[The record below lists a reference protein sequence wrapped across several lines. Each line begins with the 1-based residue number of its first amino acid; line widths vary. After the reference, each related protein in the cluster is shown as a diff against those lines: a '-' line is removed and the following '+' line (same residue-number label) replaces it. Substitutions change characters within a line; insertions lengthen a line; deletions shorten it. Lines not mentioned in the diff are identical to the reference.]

1 MNSVE
6 PIRNIDTLHAIYEY
20 LKTENPR
27 NYMLFM
33 FGTNTA
39 RRISDILPLRV
50 RDVRDKNV
58 FYIREKKTG
67 KLAEVAINRD
77 LKQAIKA
84 YCRGKRP
91 YDYLFP
97 SRKGGHIGRVQ
108 AYKIMRDV
116 ADVFK
121 LDSIGTHTMRKTFG
135 YHFIKNGGSIEVLME
150 ILGHSDPA
158 VTRRY
163 IGITSEET
171 RSAVK
176 NFSFF
181 K

>member
-1 MNSVE
+1 M
-6 PIRNIDTLHAIYEY
+6 
-20 LKTENPR
+20 ENPVFTLIVNAQKGDR
-27 NYMLFM
+27 NAFDELIKQNS
-33 FGTNTA
+33 GLIWSIA
-39 RRISDILPLRV
+39 RRFFGRGVDL
-50 RDVRDKNV
+50 
-58 FYIREKKTG
+58 E
-67 KLAEVAINRD
+67 D